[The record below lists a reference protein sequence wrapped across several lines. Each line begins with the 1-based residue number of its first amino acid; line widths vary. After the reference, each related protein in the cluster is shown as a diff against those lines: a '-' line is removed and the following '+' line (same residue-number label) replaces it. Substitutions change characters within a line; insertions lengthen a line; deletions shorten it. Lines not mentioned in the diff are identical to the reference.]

1 MRATIADVAKA
12 AGVSEATVSRAL
24 RGVAGVATETRD
36 RVLHAARK
44 LDYIANPHASRLA
57 ASRPALI
64 DLVVPLI
71 DRWYYS
77 TLFAAITRRLERTAF
92 DVIPHV
98 LEEAGK
104 GRPTIDR
111 LPFQVHAGGL
121 LLVDVDLTENARK
134 GLDAGDVPVVTV
146 GAQSPSFSSVT
157 VDNAGGAQ
165 SAVEHLI
172 SMGHRRI
179 ACIGAIPGDHAGSSA
194 QEERLRG
201 YLKAFARAGIDSDHD
216 LIIDADYSIGGGA
229 VAVQRVLNLDERP
242 TALFVLSDEMAVGAI
257 SALDAVGIEVPED
270 ISVVGFD
277 DHEFSDFL
285 GLSTVR
291 QDVVGTAWRAVDML
305 LGHVGNGHPITHEVL
320 PTRLLVRSTSG
331 APRRVPVA

>member
-1 MRATIADVAKA
+1 M
-12 AGVSEATVSRAL
+12 
-24 RGVAGVATETRD
+24 AGVATETRD
-36 RVLHAARK
+36 RVLHAARE

-98 LEEAGK
+98 LGEPLGA
-104 GRPTIDR
+104 RPTIDR

-134 GLDAGDVPVVTV
+134 GLEAGDIPVVTV
-146 GAQSPSFSSVT
+146 GAQGPSFSSVT
-157 VDNAGGAQ
+157 VDNTGGAQ

-172 SMGHRRI
+172 SLGHSRI
-179 ACIGAIPGDHAGSSA
+179 ACIGALPNEASNGSAEDH
-194 QEERLRG
+194 RLRG
-201 YLKAFARAGIDSDHD
+201 YAKALARAGIDADD
-216 LIIDADYSIGGGA
+216 GLVIGADYSIGGGA
-229 VAVQRVLNLDERP
+229 VAVQRLLNLDDRP

-257 SALDAVGIEVPED
+257 SALEAVGLEVPGD

-285 GLSTVR
+285 GLTTVR

-305 LGHVGNGHPITHEVL
+305 LGHFGNGHPVTHEVL
-320 PTRLLVRSTSG
+320 PTRLIVRSSSA
-331 APRRVPVA
+331 APRRLPVA

>member
-1 MRATIADVAKA
+1 MRATIADVARA

-36 RVLHAARK
+36 RVLHAARR
-44 LDYIANPHASRLA
+44 LDYVANPHASRLA

-98 LEEAGK
+98 LEETSEA
-104 GRPTIDR
+104 RPSIDR

-121 LLVDVDLTENARK
+121 LLVDVDLTANACK
-134 GLDAGDVPVVTV
+134 QLEAGDVPVVTV
-146 GAQSPSFSSVT
+146 GVETTVFSSVT
-157 VDNAGGAQ
+157 VDNAGGAR

-172 SMGHRRI
+172 SLGHRRI
-179 ACIGAIPGDHAGSSA
+179 ACIGALPAEGGPASA
-194 QEERLRG
+194 QQQRLLG
-201 YLKAFARAGIDSDHD
+201 YTKALARAGVGVDDR
-216 LIIDADYSIGGGA
+216 LVIDADYSIAGGA
-229 VAVQRVLNLDERP
+229 VAAQRLLNLDERP
-242 TALFVLSDEMAVGAI
+242 TAAFMLSDEMAVGAI
-257 SALDAVGIEVPED
+257 SALEAVGIAVPGD
-270 ISVVGFD
+270 VSVVGFD
-277 DHEFSDFL
+277 DHEFSDYL
-285 GLSTVR
+285 GLTTVR

-305 LGHVGNGHPITHEVL
+305 LGHVGNGHPVSHEVL
-320 PTRLLVRSTSG
+320 PTRLIVRSSSA
-331 APRRVPVA
+331 APARSTVA